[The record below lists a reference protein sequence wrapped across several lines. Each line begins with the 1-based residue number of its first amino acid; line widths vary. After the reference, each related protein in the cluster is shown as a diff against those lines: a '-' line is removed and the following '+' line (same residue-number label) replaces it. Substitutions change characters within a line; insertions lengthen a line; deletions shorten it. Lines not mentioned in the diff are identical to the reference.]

1 MSTIFKKLKQH
12 AEDFKTIL
20 GTRAFLSDSGSKYEW
35 TNLVYKNC
43 WTRRAHLDIIDV
55 TETKNLYM
63 LHLCVFPHVYDRAP
77 IYGFD
82 IIAGTNKV
90 TGAFLDFS
98 PIGDK
103 DHKLCQYFR
112 ELVEP
117 TEWSKPRQLPE
128 WARNIFSN
136 NMVAAGNINTDF
148 ELDVILELSKKSLVY
163 YLDNIKTYRPALT
176 YDDQVKFYNF
186 TDQQNYYC
194 QQQKQNPHTPRV
206 LKSLGFSEEIANDF
220 INTELFPEIL

>member
-1 MSTIFKKLKQH
+1 MENIIS
-12 AEDFKTIL
+12 
-20 GTRAFLSDSGSKYEW
+20 TRAFLSHQDTKYSW
-35 TNLVYKNC
+35 TNLVYKSC
-43 WTRRAHLDIIDV
+43 WTRRAHLDVIDV
-55 TETKNLYM
+55 SETKNLFM
-63 LHLCVFPHVYDRAP
+63 MHICVFPHVYDRAP

-82 IIAGTNKV
+82 IIAGPNKV

-103 DHKLCQYFR
+103 DHKLCQYFS

-117 TEWSKPRQLPE
+117 TSWSKPRQLPE
-128 WARNIFSN
+128 WAQNIFSS

-148 ELDVILELSKKSLVY
+148 ELDVVLELSKKSLVY

-176 YDDQVKFYNF
+176 YDDQVKLYNF

-194 QQQKQNPHTPRV
+194 QQQKCNPHTPRV
-206 LKSLGFSEEIANDF
+206 LKSLGFTEEVAHDF
-220 INTELFPEIL
+220 IHTELFPEIS